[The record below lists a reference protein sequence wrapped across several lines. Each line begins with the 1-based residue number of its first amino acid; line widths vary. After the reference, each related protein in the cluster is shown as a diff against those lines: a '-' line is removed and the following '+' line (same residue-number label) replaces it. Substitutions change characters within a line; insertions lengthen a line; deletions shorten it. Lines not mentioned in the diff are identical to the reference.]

1 MERYTHPPGTLG
13 LLLRDGTA
21 KEVPPSERAAVLHL
35 HEALSPQLLDH
46 HGLRGGTGSYIGGLE
61 IAAALAEL
69 DDASSGL

>member
-46 HGLRGGTGSYIGGLE
+46 HGLRGGTG
-61 IAAALAEL
+61 
-69 DDASSGL
+69 

>member
-1 MERYTHPPGTLG
+1 MGQ
-13 LLLRDGTA
+13 TA

-35 HEALSPQLLDH
+35 HDHEALSPQLLDH

-69 DDASSGL
+69 DDASNGL